1 MQQVPQPI
9 SKPALLSPN
18 SPYYHN
24 LEDIER
30 IIMSAQPRVVVQ
42 RSTNNELE
50 KYGKKIRNGSYSMY
64 NDPISIFI
72 DNMNVIDGDNHIY
85 AFVVDEHPIYFD
97 YDQFPIEHS
106 IISEQQ

>member
-9 SKPALLSPN
+9 SKPALSSPN

-30 IIMSAQPRVVVQ
+30 IIMSAQPRVVVH

-50 KYGKKIRNGSYSMY
+50 KHGKIRVDLLQCTISMSYL
-64 NDPISIFI
+64 
-72 DNMNVIDGDNHIY
+72 
-85 AFVVDEHPIYFD
+85 
-97 YDQFPIEHS
+97 
-106 IISEQQ
+106 